1 MRVRISLFRKNR
13 AYLNVTR
20 LKETGCLKKLKDI
33 ENTMQKEMDRWS
45 KVLGDAGME
54 SRTQMK
60 GLDLKMSRSYS
71 SEKRERE

>member
-13 AYLNVTR
+13 ADLNVTR
-20 LKETGCLKKLKDI
+20 PEGTGCLKKLKDT

-45 KVLGDAGME
+45 EVLGDAGME
-54 SRTQMK
+54 SRTRMK

-71 SEKRERE
+71 SEK

>member
-1 MRVRISLFRKNR
+1 
-13 AYLNVTR
+13 
-20 LKETGCLKKLKDI
+20 
-33 ENTMQKEMDRWS
+33 MDRWS

-71 SEKRERE
+71 SEKRERMTGKTECFFLIIDIKNVKQQYPLVYIWFPFLRIPL